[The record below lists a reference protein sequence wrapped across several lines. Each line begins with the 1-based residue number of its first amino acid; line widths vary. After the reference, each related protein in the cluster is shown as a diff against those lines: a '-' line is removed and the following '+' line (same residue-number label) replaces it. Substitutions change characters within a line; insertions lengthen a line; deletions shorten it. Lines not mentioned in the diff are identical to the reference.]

1 MQNLTTKNQF
11 VYSDRKNT
19 NYKAEEVINIL
30 NVGTVD
36 PPQEYLQEVMGLVQ
50 SGKMRFDITSYT
62 LFNKNISS
70 GSLSNALVLNA
81 MNQRAKSLLCIPIL
95 LGTDA
100 LKDTFQSVVQAGNEL
115 QSYSLKL
122 YNNVIVPDRL
132 VPLTPY
138 NDGNFNAICQR
149 EQMLS
154 AGAASWEV
162 NNITDMHNHFFIGR
176 RLAMQGYSYDTKGMI
191 ELDIN
196 YKANDALLM
205 QCFLVHK
212 RSINVSDVSVNV
224 SY

>member
-1 MQNLTTKNQF
+1 MGGITISNFKM
-11 VYSDRKNT
+11 
-19 NYKAEEVINIL
+19 

-70 GSLSNALVLNA
+70 ASLSNALVLNA
-81 MNQRAKSLLCIPIL
+81 MNQRAKSLVCIPIL

-138 NDGNFNAICQR
+138 NDGNFNAIRLR
-149 EQMLS
+149 EQTLS

-162 NNITDMHNHFFIGR
+162 NTI
-176 RLAMQGYSYDTKGMI
+176 SS
-191 ELDIN
+191 LDDVLRC
-196 YKANDALLM
+196 KATHTTALE
-205 QCFLVHK
+205 
-212 RSINVSDVSVNV
+212 
-224 SY
+224 